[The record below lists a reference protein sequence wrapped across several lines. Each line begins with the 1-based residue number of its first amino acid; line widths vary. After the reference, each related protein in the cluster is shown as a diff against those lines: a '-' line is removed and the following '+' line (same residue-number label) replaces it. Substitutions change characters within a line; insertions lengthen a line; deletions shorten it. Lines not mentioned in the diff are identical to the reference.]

1 MLNLL
6 FCIALTV
13 PTVFSAPD
21 KSLVEKAK
29 SMVPDEKLKA
39 VIEIHRMLEEGL
51 ENDAVMPLIDDFI
64 TAGLSGPLVDSL
76 SKGSH
81 PQLVANAM
89 AALSIIA
96 PQKAEPILEAQNVM
110 VYLNYWLMN
119 STDEEVKEKAAYIL
133 ENLMDNLFI
142 KVEGSDQDEKLEAV
156 TTIQRILKE
165 CRKDYYALM
174 PMINELIEAD
184 ILGPLVE
191 CLSKDNASNPQLVAK
206 AMAAVAIIAAVE
218 KEHIF
223 EIQNVMD
230 YLNYWLMNT
239 TDEQVKKNAAPI
251 LKNIMD
257 KLFIKVKGSDQDEK
271 LEAVTKIHSILNE
284 YKKDYHALLPMV
296 NKMIEAGIL
305 GPLVECLSKGNV
317 FNPQLVANAMA
328 ALAIISTVKKE
339 HIFGIQKVMD
349 YLKYWLMNTMDEEV
363 KKNAA
368 SILKNI
374 MDKLFIKVEGSDQ
387 DEKLEAVKIIHEM
400 LDVTLKGNLD
410 EQLINELISDHSL
423 GRLVDCL
430 SEENASHPKL
440 VANAMAALAIIAPL
454 IATEIHEATS
464 AVSYLEHWIK
474 HSTTDEELLKNAL
487 SILKNILAKECVPD
501 MNYELLSIFFNSRNK
516 EVFEEA
522 MCAAYQMIK
531 RNGHIY
537 KDTTTATHIQSMI
550 EICDDTK
557 TFCGFIEKNA
567 DDKITSKILLA
578 MKSIILNP
586 KHQNAEVVKK
596 VEDCWGT
603 IEELA
608 SDKSIAKQIVSLLQ
622 IRDEIRHLKMDMT
635 NTSSLEDVADP
646 ETKKDLQT
654 VMLPLQYPDRF
665 QGLLSP
671 QKSILLDGAQG
682 RGKEMLAKAAAKEW
696 SAQLFSIP
704 SSVILSKKDKK
715 SVDFIKMLFQM
726 ATNAQP
732 SIIFIGEI
740 DQFLRSGTGQRGKAQ
755 FFIEMDRLSSNSVY
769 RVLVIGA
776 TDRPKEMDE
785 DAIKRFAKRIFVE
798 NPSQQKR
805 EKMIRKIIEENQNS
819 FELRDEEIEQ
829 LASKT
834 ENFSFD
840 DLLVLFQTVNLGV
853 LHIASEENEMD
864 AQLHRIKMMDL
875 ANAIEKVKPKLEKA
889 ENEQQK
895 LGKLLNQKSKIKQ
908 TSEKEDE
915 SSSSTEDLENAI
927 EKPKREKAQNE
938 QQKLEKLPNLKP
950 KGKQTNGRANESSA
964 NAEDFENAIEKPK
977 LEKAENEQ
985 QKLGKLLN
993 QKPKGK
999 QTNGRANES
1008 SPNAEDFENAIEKP
1022 KLEKD
1027 LKKQPKSKNNKRNGK
1042 EEDESQ
1048 TE

>member
-64 TAGLSGPLVDSL
+64 TAGVSGPLVDSL

-119 STDEEVKEKAAYIL
+119 STDDEVKEKAASIL

-142 KVEGSDQDEKLEAV
+142 KVEGSDQDEKLQAV

-191 CLSKDNASNPQLVAK
+191 CLSKDNASNHQLVAK
-206 AMAAVAIIAAVE
+206 AMAAVAIIAALE

-239 TDEQVKKNAAPI
+239 TDEQVKKNAAP
-251 LKNIMD
+251 
-257 KLFIKVKGSDQDEK
+257 
-271 LEAVTKIHSILNE
+271 
-284 YKKDYHALLPMV
+284 
-296 NKMIEAGIL
+296 
-305 GPLVECLSKGNV
+305 
-317 FNPQLVANAMA
+317 
-328 ALAIISTVKKE
+328 
-339 HIFGIQKVMD
+339 
-349 YLKYWLMNTMDEEV
+349 
-363 KKNAA
+363 
-368 SILKNI
+368 ILKNI

-440 VANAMAALAIIAPL
+440 VAKAIAALAIIAPL

-487 SILKNILAKECVPD
+487 SILKNILAKESVPD
-501 MNYELLSIFFNSRNK
+501 MNYEQLSIFFNSRNK
-516 EVFEEA
+516 EIFEEA

-567 DDKITSKILLA
+567 DDKVTSKILVA

-586 KHQNAEVVKK
+586 KHKNAEVVKK

-635 NTSSLEDVADP
+635 NTSSLDDVADP

-671 QKSILLDGAQG
+671 QKSILLHGAQC

-726 ATNAQP
+726 AINAQP

-785 DAIKRFAKRIFVE
+785 EAIKRFAKRIFLE
-798 NPSQQKR
+798 NPSEKQR
-805 EKMIRKIIEENQNS
+805 EKMIRKIIEENQNV
-819 FELRDEEIEQ
+819 FELGDEEIQQ
-829 LASKT
+829 LASLT
-834 ENFSFD
+834 ENYSFD
-840 DLLVLFQTVNLGV
+840 DLLALCQTVNLGV

-864 AQLHRIKMMDL
+864 VQLCRIKMMDL
-875 ANAIEKVKPKLEKA
+875 ANAIQKVKPNLEKAENEQHETNVKEYESSANEEDLKNAIEKVKPKHEKEEQKLGKLLNLKPKGKQTNGKEGESSPNAEYLENAIEKPKLEKSENEQQKLKPKLEKA
-889 ENEQQK
+889 ENEQHK
-895 LGKLLNQKSKIKQ
+895 LGKLV
-908 TSEKEDE
+908 
-915 SSSSTEDLENAI
+915 
-927 EKPKREKAQNE
+927 
-938 QQKLEKLPNLKP
+938 NLKP
-950 KGKQTNGRANESSA
+950 KGKQTNGKE
-964 NAEDFENAIEKPK
+964 
-977 LEKAENEQ
+977 
-985 QKLGKLLN
+985 G
-993 QKPKGK
+993 
-999 QTNGRANES
+999 ES
-1008 SPNAEDFENAIEKP
+1008 SPNSEDLENAIEKP

-1027 LKKQPKSKNNKRNGK
+1027 MKRQSKSKNNKRNGK
-1042 EEDESQ
+1042 EEEDSQ